1 MTEEHG
7 FYIGDVPVPGRV
19 ALAPMAGYTE
29 YPFRAIV
36 AGFGCPLAVT
46 PLVSAKGLT
55 MGNRSSTA
63 ILRKGPDD
71 ADVASGQVFG
81 ADPSAMGEAA
91 RRVTEAGFDLVD
103 INLGCPVRKVHR
115 QSAGAALVADFKL
128 LRKVIKAVV
137 RGSSVPVTAKIRVG
151 LSEDLVNG
159 PEVAKAL
166 ENEGVVCIAVHGR
179 TVAQGFSGRSD
190 PDRIAEVVNEVE
202 IPVIANGDVTTPSEA
217 KELLEHTGAAAVM
230 TGRAAL
236 RAPDLVARAG
246 EYIRTGVEPP
256 AAGANVLI
264 NAYVRLFDLT
274 AESYGEERAA
284 KIIRKFVINLAKGF
298 PGARKLREKGAAVSS
313 RGEYISVLDE
323 MRRTTS
329 ARLSSSAVRVW
340 AGDD

>member
-1 MTEEHG
+1 MTEEQG
-7 FYIGDVPVPGRV
+7 FHIGDVRVPGRV

-29 YPFRAIV
+29 YPFRAVV

-55 MGNRSSTA
+55 VGNRSSTA

-71 ADVASGQVFG
+71 ADVVAGQVFG
-81 ADPSAMGEAA
+81 ADPNAMAEAA
-91 RRVTEAGFDLVD
+91 RQVTEAGFDLVD

-115 QSAGAALVADFKL
+115 QSAGAALMADFKL

-137 RGSSVPVTAKIRVG
+137 RASPVPVTAKIRVG
-151 LSEDLVNG
+151 LSDDMVNG
-159 PEVAKAL
+159 PEVAKVL
-166 ENEGVVCIAVHGR
+166 EREGVVCVAVHGR

-190 PDRIAEVVNEVE
+190 PDRIAEIVNEVE

-217 KELLEHTGAAAVM
+217 KELLEHTGAVAVM
-230 TGRAAL
+230 VGRAAL
-236 RAPDLVARAG
+236 RAPDLVARGG

-256 AAGANVLI
+256 AASVNVLVD
-264 NAYVRLFDLT
+264 AYVRLFDLK

-298 PGARKLREKGAAVSS
+298 PGARKLREKSAAVSS
-313 RGEYISVLDE
+313 REEYINVLDE

-329 ARLSSSAVRVW
+329 APQSSSAAQV
-340 AGDD
+340 